1 MVSEMIRHGLSAL
14 LLKMHSLI
22 LMSICLLKI
31 QWFLSTKQKNGN
43 ETSESSLIWLKYS
56 CDSSPFLSW
65 MSPNHIFD
73 TLWLCWSLMFYTII
87 YKKKKKSHS
96 NFMQR
101 RQNLTLYE
109 KRCSGKLDIPSAPSQ
124 AERSSL
130 KTQIKGDYALENKM
144 KFLLFGLWKICQIK
158 K

>member
-43 ETSESSLIWLKYS
+43 ETSETSLIWLKYS

-87 YKKKKKSHS
+87 YKKKKNPIRILCKEGKTLR
-96 NFMQR
+96 FM
-101 RQNLTLYE
+101 
-109 KRCSGKLDIPSAPSQ
+109 KRD
-124 AERSSL
+124 
-130 KTQIKGDYALENKM
+130 ALENWISRQHHRKL
-144 KFLLFGLWKICQIK
+144 KGYH
-158 K
+158 